1 MHFGV
6 LGRRLFAIAKSY
18 PIQRSMVQSVTH
30 TPPWLYHIQK
40 DGEIRSRFAFE
51 THIQEM
57 GGWLQNGL
65 VLAGYVATETES
77 C

>member
-1 MHFGV
+1 M
-6 LGRRLFAIAKSY
+6 
-18 PIQRSMVQSVTH
+18 QSVTH

-65 VLAGYVATETES
+65 VLAGYVATGTES